1 MSVMG
6 GQKYGNVKNL
16 LAAVPPGF
24 IVDSAW
30 LEANGIGRRSVY
42 DYVKQDWLE
51 RLARGVFRRPAPS
64 ARSLEKIDWRSCV
77 LSMQHIMGYPV
88 HVGGMTALTLQGY
101 GHYLALGDKAPVWLY
116 GADVPNWLRKLSLDA
131 PLEIRNQRLF
141 ADPEMGLMEARD
153 EQGPGNAGGPPWD
166 WGIRMSAPER
176 AVVEALD
183 ELPDHESFHNL
194 DMAFEGLTTLRPK
207 LLASLLNDC
216 RKIKVRRLFFVFADR
231 HGHAWRKRL
240 NTEDFD
246 LGRGDRA
253 LVKGGR
259 IHPRYRIVVPEP
271 FAEPGKKGRD
281 GD

>member
-1 MSVMG
+1 MSIMT

-16 LAAVPPGF
+16 LEAVPPGF

-42 DYVKQDWLE
+42 DYVQQGWLE
-51 RLARGVFRRPAPS
+51 RLARGVFRRPAPRALAS
-64 ARSLEKIDWRSCV
+64 EKIDWKSCV
-77 LSMQHIMGYPV
+77 LSMQHIMRYPV
-88 HVGGMTALTLQGY
+88 HLGGMTALALQGHN
-101 GHYLALGDKAPVWLY
+101 HYLALGDKAPVWLY
-116 GADVPNWLRKLSLDA
+116 GADVPNWLKKLPLDA
-131 PLEIRNQRLF
+131 PLEIRSRNLF
-141 ADPEMGLMEARD
+141 TDPELGKAEARG
-153 EQGPGNAGGPPWD
+153 EQRPDNTGSLPWD
-166 WGIRMSAPER
+166 WALRMSAPER

-240 NTEDFD
+240 NPEDFD

-259 IHPRYRIVVPEP
+259 IHPRYRIVVPET
-271 FAEPGKKGRD
+271 FAEAGNEGRD
-281 GD
+281 GK